1 MRVSSQ
7 HLALC
12 QGLFMWTVRFGV
24 LGGTKDAD
32 TQRIL
37 LGNWSILLQSESF
50 PCFVNSNLHVWYSL
64 LPANNILR
72 KIKTCGGMTNIWT
85 DGFCKHV
92 CKVREVPGI
101 TSVNMLS
108 SFIFFFFFEVGDEQ
122 ISALCE
128 NLNNILSNVDI
139 YF

>member
-1 MRVSSQ
+1 
-7 HLALC
+7 
-12 QGLFMWTVRFGV
+12 
-24 LGGTKDAD
+24 
-32 TQRIL
+32 
-37 LGNWSILLQSESF
+37 
-50 PCFVNSNLHVWYSL
+50 
-64 LPANNILR
+64 
-72 KIKTCGGMTNIWT
+72 MTNIWT

-108 SFIFFFFFEVGDEQ
+108 SFYIFFEVGDGQ
-122 ISALCE
+122 IPALCE

>member
-1 MRVSSQ
+1 MGCVRPPSTLLCARVC
-7 HLALC
+7 LC
-12 QGLFMWTVRFGV
+12 GQCDSGV
-24 LGGTKDAD
+24 LGGTTDAD

-37 LGNWSILLQSESF
+37 LGNWCILLQSESF

-64 LPANNILR
+64 LLANNILR

-85 DGFCKHV
+85 DGFCKHT

-101 TSVNMLS
+101 TSHAV
-108 SFIFFFFFEVGDEQ
+108 IFFLFLFFEVGDEQ